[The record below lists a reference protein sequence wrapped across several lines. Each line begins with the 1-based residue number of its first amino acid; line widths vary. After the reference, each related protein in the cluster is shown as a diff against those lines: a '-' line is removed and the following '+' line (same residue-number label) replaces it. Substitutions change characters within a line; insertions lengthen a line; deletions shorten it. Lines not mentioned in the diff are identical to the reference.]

1 MASYFYDSYAI
12 IEFLDKNQ
20 KYKKYFTEH
29 KGILTALN
37 LMEVSYSLLKHFG
50 FKSTAK
56 HLEPF
61 LPYVVSF
68 DLSDIDGAMKLR
80 VDLEKKKLNIS
91 YVDALGYYL
100 ANRHEVKFLTGDMHF
115 KDLDNVEFVVG

>member
-29 KGILTALN
+29 QGILTALN

-61 LPYVVSF
+61 LPSVVTF

-80 VDLEKKKLNIS
+80 LDLEKKKLNIS

-100 ANRHEVKFLTGDMHF
+100 ANRHKVKFLTGDIHF